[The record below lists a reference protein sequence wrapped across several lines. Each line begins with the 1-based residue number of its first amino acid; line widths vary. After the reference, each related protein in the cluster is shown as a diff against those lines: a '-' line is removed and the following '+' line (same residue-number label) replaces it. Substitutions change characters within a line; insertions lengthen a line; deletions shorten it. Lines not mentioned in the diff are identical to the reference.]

1 MHPVVPVVVGVVLGV
16 VVSAVVV
23 LVVVPVVPGVGMVV
37 PLVPVLVTVLV
48 PVLVAVLVAVV
59 PLVVGPVMAVLGVVV
74 RGCVVVSVSGGT
86 ASRRPHH
93 GDGERLAHVDDLVRT
108 EVVHGEQ
115 LVGPGMEPD
124 RQLGGGVAGT
134 DRVVHHPSA
143 RVVAAGAVMPV
154 VAARAVM
161 RVVVPVVL
169 AVMRLVVVPVPG
181 DQLDA
186 RRSGDVVRLDLLH
199 GDAGCQ
205 HQCSGGRRETTEPP
219 GRPQGRRLGGRWSHC
234 SDPFVVAGGTWTRHH
249 Q

>member
-1 MHPVVPVVVGVVLGV
+1 VVLGV
-16 VVSAVVV
+16 VAVVRAVVV

-37 PLVPVLVTVLV
+37 LVTVLV
-48 PVLVAVLVAVV
+48 AVVAVLVAV
-59 PLVVGPVMAVLGVVV
+59 LVVGPVMAVLGVVV
-74 RGCVVVSVSGGT
+74 GGCVVVPVPGGT

-108 EVVHGEQ
+108 EVVDGEQ

-143 RVVAAGAVMPV
+143 RVVAARAVM
-154 VAARAVM
+154 RAVM

-199 GDAGCQ
+199 GDAGGQ